1 MRDSLTTTG
10 PDLETESGRRAGLWA
25 DLRWRARSAREIYE
39 GIYLAPYRSAIQR
52 EYLRQR
58 DLFLVLGIS
67 DMLGVPSPV
76 SFYTLEL
83 LPDLIDGFHEWH
95 RRLGMEQSPEGGF
108 RCC

>member
-1 MRDSLTTTG
+1 MSGTLSVAGRLTA
-10 PDLETESGRRAGLWA
+10 LRATLGARL
-25 DLRWRARSAREIYE
+25 RSAREIYE
-39 GIYLAPYRSAIQR
+39 GVYVAPYRHAIQR

-58 DLFLVLGIS
+58 DLFLVLGMS

-83 LPDLIDGFHEWH
+83 LPDLIEGFHEWH
-95 RRLGMEQSPEGGF
+95 LRLGMEQPPEGGF

>member
-1 MRDSLTTTG
+1 MLAPLNPEERAADS
-10 PDLETESGRRAGLWA
+10 EFGRRAALWA
-25 DLRWRARSAREIYE
+25 ALRCRLRSAREIYE
-39 GIYLAPYRSAIQR
+39 GIYVAPYRSAIHR
-52 EYLRQR
+52 EYLEQR

-83 LPDLIDGFHEWH
+83 LPDLIDSFHDWH
-95 RRLGMEQSPEGGF
+95 WRLGLAHARDGGS

>member
-10 PDLETESGRRAGLWA
+10 PGIEAESGRRAGLWA
-25 DLRWRARSAREIYE
+25 ELRWRARSAREIYE
-39 GIYLAPYRSAIQR
+39 GIYVAPYRSAIQR

-83 LPDLIDGFHEWH
+83 LSDAE
-95 RRLGMEQSPEGGF
+95 LGLSDRILAPGNNARSG
-108 RCC
+108 R